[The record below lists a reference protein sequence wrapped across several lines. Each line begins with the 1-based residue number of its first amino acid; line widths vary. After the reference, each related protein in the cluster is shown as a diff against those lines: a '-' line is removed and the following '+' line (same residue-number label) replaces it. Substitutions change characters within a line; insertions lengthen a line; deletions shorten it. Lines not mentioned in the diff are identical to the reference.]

1 MSMRWAAA
9 NDVPDDLNI
18 HDAVSTKTLKA
29 AAPLYASRIKVHPK
43 DVQGRYRTIK
53 WAILGLCLAVYY
65 LAPWLRWNRGA
76 YAPDQAI
83 LIDLPGRKAYF
94 FFLEIWPQE
103 VYFLTG
109 LLVLAAIG
117 LFLATSLFGRVW
129 CGYACPQTVWTDLF
143 MLVERWIEGDRNAR
157 MRLDQAPASA
167 AKFAKRAA
175 KHVAWLLI
183 AFATGGAWI
192 LYFGDAPTLVGEIFT
207 GRASLNDYF
216 FIGLFAA
223 TTYTLAGHA
232 REQVCTY
239 MCPWPRIQGAML
251 DDQSYVV
258 TYEEWRGEPRGKL
271 AKTAAGIDPWLGRG
285 DCVDCNACVATCPTG
300 IDIRDGQQLECIGC
314 GLCIDACDAVM
325 DKVGRPRGLIR
336 FDTLDNQRMR
346 AAGKPAVHK
355 FVRPRTI
362 LYASVLAVVGGIMLT
377 ALLMRSTVELGVQRD
392 RNPNF
397 VRLVDGGVRNAY
409 TIHVLNKTHEPR
421 DYTLSVEGLA
431 GARISAVGDE
441 RAADR
446 VVLSAKPDAV
456 ASARVFVTL
465 PAGFAAARESTPI
478 EFVLRQSGGPDRA
491 ERSAVFVAPHDERS
505 RSRP

>member
-1 MSMRWAAA
+1 MRWAAA

-65 LAPWLRWNRGA
+65 LAPWLRWDRGA

-167 AKFAKRAA
+167 AKFAKRTA

-183 AFATGGAWI
+183 AFA
-192 LYFGDAPTLVGEIFT
+192 
-207 GRASLNDYF
+207 R
-216 FIGLFAA
+216 
-223 TTYTLAGHA
+223 
-232 REQVCTY
+232 
-239 MCPWPRIQGAML
+239 
-251 DDQSYVV
+251 
-258 TYEEWRGEPRGKL
+258 
-271 AKTAAGIDPWLGRG
+271 
-285 DCVDCNACVATCPTG
+285 
-300 IDIRDGQQLECIGC
+300 
-314 GLCIDACDAVM
+314 
-325 DKVGRPRGLIR
+325 
-336 FDTLDNQRMR
+336 
-346 AAGKPAVHK
+346 
-355 FVRPRTI
+355 
-362 LYASVLAVVGGIMLT
+362 
-377 ALLMRSTVELGVQRD
+377 
-392 RNPNF
+392 
-397 VRLVDGGVRNAY
+397 
-409 TIHVLNKTHEPR
+409 
-421 DYTLSVEGLA
+421 
-431 GARISAVGDE
+431 
-441 RAADR
+441 
-446 VVLSAKPDAV
+446 
-456 ASARVFVTL
+456 
-465 PAGFAAARESTPI
+465 
-478 EFVLRQSGGPDRA
+478 
-491 ERSAVFVAPHDERS
+491 
-505 RSRP
+505 

>member
-1 MSMRWAAA
+1 
-9 NDVPDDLNI
+9 
-18 HDAVSTKTLKA
+18 
-29 AAPLYASRIKVHPK
+29 
-43 DVQGRYRTIK
+43 
-53 WAILGLCLAVYY
+53 
-65 LAPWLRWNRGA
+65 
-76 YAPDQAI
+76 
-83 LIDLPGRKAYF
+83 
-94 FFLEIWPQE
+94 
-103 VYFLTG
+103 
-109 LLVLAAIG
+109 
-117 LFLATSLFGRVW
+117 
-129 CGYACPQTVWTDLF
+129 
-143 MLVERWIEGDRNAR
+143 
-157 MRLDQAPASA
+157 
-167 AKFAKRAA
+167 
-175 KHVAWLLI
+175 
-183 AFATGGAWI
+183 
-192 LYFGDAPTLVGEIFT
+192 
-207 GRASLNDYF
+207 
-216 FIGLFAA
+216 
-223 TTYTLAGHA
+223 
-232 REQVCTY
+232 

-362 LYASVLAVVGGIMLT
+362 LYASVLAAVGGIMLT